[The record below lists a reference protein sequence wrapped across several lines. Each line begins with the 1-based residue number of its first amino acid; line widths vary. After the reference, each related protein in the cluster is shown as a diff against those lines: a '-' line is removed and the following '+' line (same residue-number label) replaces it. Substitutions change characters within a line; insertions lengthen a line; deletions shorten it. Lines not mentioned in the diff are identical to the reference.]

1 MNALASPCVGRCRL
15 NNQDIC
21 IACYRSLTEIT
32 EWSQSSDSEKQIII
46 KNISSRRQQSINQ
59 E

>member
-1 MNALASPCVGRCRL
+1 MNALASPCVGRCCL

-21 IACYRSLTEIT
+21 TACYRSLTEIT
-32 EWSQSSDSEKQIII
+32 EWSQASDSEKQIII
-46 KNISSRRQQSINQ
+46 NNISSRRQQSSHQ